1 MKFSLIIT
9 LSFAIVVVLAVGAMW
24 FPAAKVAS
32 ASLLEARENQLLGVS
47 KQVTDQ
53 AVGYFMAAT
62 KATIIVKELFEASL
76 RISPHQG
83 TRYFIKNYATAVF
96 HALKPYPSVASCWV
110 SQKRDPQYT
119 NTDCNLDVGLISR
132 VYVADVNNET
142 TGNYSDCPFG
152 QLRECDSKA
161 RLNKIAGAS
170 NITHPLTLGIR
181 LAAIPCK
188 FWMLASTNVLWN
200 NLQVTANPATA
211 DSHGVDG
218 IVWGRGYPATVGSP
232 PTQAVYHGVFAST
245 DTGPPWAPKSAMVQ
259 CGVRLSKTPIS
270 VAGEKDLIDILSAA
284 VALVDIDTT
293 LFILTPKKKILA
305 TSDFNFIPEV
315 KRNDGF
321 MLGLK
326 RYDNYTVRPEITEVS
341 QWVVDR
347 HCQFA
352 DVIGPGLLPCN
363 FSYIPQLKTIGSY
376 TVAFKVLDDPLAKGS
391 LGMLLVTMVKTDE
404 VREPIMELNML
415 LGVIAGCTLVV
426 CCAAAFGFGINFST
440 PISSFR
446 DRLYLAT
453 ELNDLQ
459 EISENPARSF
469 VTEIDEMHTALSVLA
484 GALLA
489 YKSFLPASFD
499 AKQDDEAAD
508 DEASTLNTLGQIASS
523 QGGGDTTSVRSS
535 GRTSKYSVS
544 SRDMTTG
551 KESKKDCKTR
561 VMQKTKCSL
570 DTKNATALFINC
582 KDFHANVGKNN
593 GAYVEEA
600 GQFISMIVSTLG
612 RGSIERFNGDRVF
625 CAWNVSINCARHREA
640 AVPSAIGIKFLYIR
654 TFSSYQVF
662 NKPLSMGIA
671 SGPVFCGIIGSA
683 AMRSFN
689 IVGKPVALSAKLCDL
704 ATQCSHAASGTI
716 FSDDRNSTSVKS
728 LHIINVVGVYSFLQ
742 PLCGKA
748 SSVVSEIV
756 DMVSNEE
763 WMYQVDDKWESVI
776 QSYLQDIDSPVDS
789 LTKTKFPDATR
800 SADLASVAAD
810 KDVFKAYFT
819 FDPTTF
825 PANQA
830 KTV

>member
-1 MKFSLIIT
+1 MKFSLVIT

-24 FPAAKVAS
+24 FPAANVAS

-53 AVGYFMAAT
+53 AVDYFMAAT

-170 NITHPLTLGIR
+170 NITHPLTLGVR

-188 FWMLASTNVLWN
+188 AWMLASTNVLWN
-200 NLQVTANPATA
+200 KLQVTANPATA
-211 DSHGVDG
+211 DSHGVNG
-218 IVWGRGYPATVGSP
+218 TVWGRGYPATVGSP
-232 PTQAVYHGVFAST
+232 PSQAVYHGVFAST

-259 CGVRLSKTPIS
+259 CGVRLSKTQLS

-284 VALVDIDTT
+284 VALVDIGTT

-315 KRNDGF
+315 KRSDGF

-326 RYDNYTVRPEITEVS
+326 RYDNDTVRPEITEVS

-363 FSYIPQLKTIGSY
+363 FSNIPQLKTIGSH

-391 LGMLLVTMVKTDE
+391 LGMLLVTMVETDE
-404 VREPIMELNML
+404 VREPIMALNML

-459 EISENPARSF
+459 EISENPVRSF

-499 AKQDDEAAD
+499 TKEDDDETE
-508 DEASTLNTLGQIASS
+508 DESTINTLGQIES
-523 QGGGDTTSVRSS
+523 GDGGDTSSVKSS
-535 GRTSKYSVS
+535 GHTSRYSVTS
-544 SRDMTTG
+544 MTVG
-551 KESKKDCKTR
+551 REVKRDCKTR
-561 VMQKTKCSL
+561 VMQKTKCHL
-570 DTKNATALFINC
+570 ETKNATALFLNC
-582 KDFHANVGKNN
+582 KDFHLNVGKDN
-593 GAYVEEA
+593 GVYVEEA
-600 GQFISMIVSTLG
+600 SDFISMIASTLG
-612 RGSIERFNGDRVF
+612 RGAIERFNGDRVF
-625 CAWNVSINCARHREA
+625 CSWNVSLNCARHREA
-640 AVPSAIGIKFLYIR
+640 AVPAAIGIKSLYIR
-654 TFSSYQVF
+654 NFSSCTVF
-662 NKPLSMGIA
+662 NKPLCMGIA
-671 SGPVFCGIIGSA
+671 SGPVFGGIIGSA
-683 AMRSFN
+683 ATRSFN
-689 IVGKPVALSAKLCDL
+689 IVGKPVSLSAKLCDL

-716 FSDDRNSTSVKS
+716 FSDDRNGTSVKS
-728 LHIINVVGVYSFLQ
+728 LHIINVVGVCSFLQ

-748 SSVVSEIV
+748 RCVVNEIV
-756 DMVSNEE
+756 DVASNEE

-776 QSYLQDIDSPVDS
+776 QSYLQDIDSPVAS
-789 LTKTKFPDATR
+789 LMTTTFPDATR
-800 SADLASVAAD
+800 SADLASVADDAD
-810 KDVFKAYFT
+810 AFKAYFT
-819 FDPTTF
+819 FDPATF
-825 PANQA
+825 RA
-830 KTV
+830 KQPKAVS